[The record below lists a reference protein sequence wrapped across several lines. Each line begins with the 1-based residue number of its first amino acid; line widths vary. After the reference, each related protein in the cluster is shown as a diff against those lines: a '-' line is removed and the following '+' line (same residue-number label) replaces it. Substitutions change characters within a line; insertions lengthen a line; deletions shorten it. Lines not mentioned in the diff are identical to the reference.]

1 MTLKT
6 FSIALVLLL
15 APCVAHGQG
24 DQDMKVCD
32 AEDAEAAIPACTRL
46 IKTEK
51 LDPATRSAALA
62 GRATA
67 YWRKQDYDGAIAD
80 ANEAIQLNPN
90 NSKAYARRGAC
101 YFGKGDHERA
111 LADTNKAID
120 IDPANFRAYTN
131 RGIFYASR
139 RDYERAIAD
148 ATKAI
153 QINPK
158 FPNPYS
164 VRGNAYQG
172 KGDQD
177 RAIADI
183 TKAIALD
190 PKSGGAYVSRANI
203 HVRRGDF
210 ERAIADATKAIEID
224 PNNARAY
231 DNRGYAYWRKREDDL
246 AIADATNA
254 IAIDSK
260 LINVYGYRA
269 AAYERRGDHVL
280 ALADYDT
287 LVATD
292 PSNPKHA
299 GAAALLRFVMG
310 DFGAASAGLE
320 SKADVYGILFRYLA
334 RARGGDAADSA
345 ESELA
350 DKARRVGLSF
360 RVWPYAFIEL
370 YLGQRSPDEMFKA
383 AVKRT
388 DRCLAHFY
396 VGEWHLLRKEIADA
410 ASDLKAAAE
419 LCSRDVIEYRAAV
432 AELARLKP

>member
-1 MTLKT
+1 
-6 FSIALVLLL
+6 
-15 APCVAHGQG
+15 
-24 DQDMKVCD
+24 
-32 AEDAEAAIPACTRL
+32 
-46 IKTEK
+46 
-51 LDPATRSAALA
+51 
-62 GRATA
+62 
-67 YWRKQDYDGAIAD
+67 
-80 ANEAIQLNPN
+80 
-90 NSKAYARRGAC
+90 
-101 YFGKGDHERA
+101 
-111 LADTNKAID
+111 
-120 IDPANFRAYTN
+120 
-131 RGIFYASR
+131 
-139 RDYERAIAD
+139 
-148 ATKAI
+148 
-153 QINPK
+153 
-158 FPNPYS
+158 

-190 PKSGGAYVSRANI
+190 PKSGGAYVNRAQIHAIKGEYDQAVADATKAVEIDPTLAIAYVSRANI

-210 ERAIADATKAIEID
+210 ERAIADAAKAIEID

-231 DNRGYAYWRKREDDL
+231 DNRGYAYWRRREDDL

-269 AAYERRGDHVL
+269 AAYERRGDYVL

-292 PSNPKHA
+292 PSNPRHA
-299 GAAALLRFVMG
+299 SAAALLRFVMG
-310 DFGAASAGLE
+310 DFGAASAGLG

-334 RARGGDAADSA
+334 RARGGDAVDSA
-345 ESELA
+345 ATELA
-350 DKARRVGLSF
+350 NKARRVGLSF

-370 YLGQRSPDEMFKA
+370 YLGQRSPDEMLKA
-383 AVKRT
+383 AVRTT

-396 VGEWHLLRKEIADA
+396 VGEWHLLRKELADA
-410 ASDLKAAAE
+410 TSNLKAAAE
-419 LCSRDVIEYRAAV
+419 LCSTDVIEYRAAV